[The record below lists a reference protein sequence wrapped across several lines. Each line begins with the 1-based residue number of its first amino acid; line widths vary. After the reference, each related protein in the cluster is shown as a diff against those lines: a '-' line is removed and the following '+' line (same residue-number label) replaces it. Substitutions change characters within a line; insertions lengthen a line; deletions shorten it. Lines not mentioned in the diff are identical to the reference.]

1 VSTSRN
7 VTCPCGSGKKF
18 KRCCAT
24 VETVPTPPPM
34 VDPRALERGLAHFK
48 RLLQGKQ
55 FQNLKEANAFLQGSM
70 AQGRQ
75 IPPQPPG
82 SDLERA
88 QDLMYE
94 AWDTEGPE
102 RARMAREALKL
113 TPDCADAYV
122 LLAEEERELDKALE
136 LYAQGVAAG
145 ERALGKAAL
154 KRDVGHF
161 WGIIETRPY
170 MRARQGLARCLWEEG
185 RRDMAIGHYFE
196 MLKLNPNDNQGVRY
210 VLMSCLL
217 DTGDPARLDE
227 LIARYPDDWSSS
239 WLFGRALHAFR
250 NEGDT
255 SESRKWRRDA
265 KKGNK
270 HVVPYLTGKKKLP
283 KESPEYITMGGED
296 EAVACA
302 QDLIDAWRGTPG
314 ALEWLQG

>member
-1 VSTSRN
+1 MSDIKT
-7 VTCPCGSGKKF
+7 
-18 KRCCAT
+18 
-24 VETVPTPPPM
+24 M
-34 VDPRALERGLAHFK
+34 
-48 RLLQGKQ
+48 LQGKQ
-55 FQNLKEANAFLQGSM
+55 FQNLNEANAFLLGSM

-94 AWDTEGPE
+94 AWDTDGPE
-102 RARMAREALKL
+102 RAKMAREALKL
-113 TPDCADAYV
+113 SRDCADAYV
-122 LLAEEERELDKALE
+122 LLAEEERELDKALD

-145 ERALGKAAL
+145 ERALGKHAF

-170 MRARQGLARCLWEEG
+170 MRARQGLTRCLWEKG
-185 RRDMAIGHYFE
+185 RRDEAIGHYFE

-217 DTGDPARLDE
+217 DTGDVGRLNK
-227 LIARYPDDWSSS
+227 LIGLYPDEGSPS

-250 NEGDT
+250 CEGD
-255 SESRKWRRDA
+255 SAESRMWRGDA
-265 KKGNK
+265 KNSNK
-270 HVVPYLTGKKKLP
+270 RVVPYLTGQKKLP
-283 KESPEYITMGGED
+283 KTSPEYITIGGED
-296 EAVACA
+296 EAVASA
-302 QDLIDAWRGTPG
+302 LDLIDAWRGTPG